1 MTPMLEEPGTQNEV
15 KLAPPE
21 GRSEKIHPWHRERLA
36 VVYVRQSTVQQVLQ
50 HQESTRLQYGLRSR
64 AGELGWAT
72 DRVVVIDDDLAMSA
86 TTTEGRTG
94 FQRLVAEVSLDHVG
108 LILGVEM
115 SRLARSNKD
124 WHQLLEVCALFRT
137 LLADLD
143 GIYDPTLY
151 NDRLLLGL
159 KGTMSEAELHILK
172 QRMYQGSLS
181 KARRGDLQ
189 FALPVGYVWD
199 AEGTI
204 QFDPDE
210 QVQAVVRLLFRKFEE
225 LGTLGGLLRYLV
237 EHQIQLGIRVR
248 EGPGKGALIWRRPNR
263 ATVQMLLKHPLYS
276 GAYVYGRRQVDPR
289 RKQAA
294 RPQTGRVVM
303 DPATWHA
310 FLPGRGP
317 AYISPEQYKRN
328 QARLAANQARAA
340 AVGAVRDGAALVA
353 GLVVCPRCQVRLGVH
368 YNERRTHHTYDC
380 VERRTHYGE
389 PLCQHVPGP
398 CLDTFVSQQVLAAL
412 EPASLELSLTAA
424 ERVEQ
429 DRAELDRLW
438 QQRRERAAYD
448 AERAA
453 RQYHAVEPEH
463 RLVARSLE
471 RAWEAKL
478 AAQQELD
485 EAYHRFASQQPRVL
499 TAQERDAIRC
509 LATDIPGLWSAPT
522 TTAADRK
529 AIIRQVVERV
539 VVAVQGRS
547 ERVAVRIDWVGGG
560 YTEGTLLRDIAR
572 LADLSYSPQ
581 LCARVRGL
589 TEAGLSASA
598 MAEQLHAEG
607 YRPARQQARLGLP
620 QVTELQRRLG
630 LRACHPHRRDRP
642 GLNPDE
648 WWSSDL
654 ADRLELSRSSLHRWI
669 QLGWV
674 RARRED
680 GRLRRW
686 IVWADAVELAR
697 LQQLQQRSV
706 AEEARRRWTEAPW
719 EGAIAM
725 QSGIAASK
733 PQEAHDGT

>member
-1 MTPMLEEPGTQNEV
+1 MP
-15 KLAPPE
+15 
-21 GRSEKIHPWHRERLA
+21 
-36 VVYVRQSTVQQVLQ
+36 
-50 HQESTRLQYGLRSR
+50 
-64 AGELGWAT
+64 
-72 DRVVVIDDDLAMSA
+72 
-86 TTTEGRTG
+86 
-94 FQRLVAEVSLDHVG
+94 
-108 LILGVEM
+108 
-115 SRLARSNKD
+115 
-124 WHQLLEVCALFRT
+124 QLCALFRT
-137 LLADLD
+137 LIADTD
-143 GIYDPTLY
+143 GIYDPAHY

-181 KARRGDLQ
+181 KARRGELR

-210 QVQAVVRLLFRKFEE
+210 QVQAVVRLIFRKFAE
-225 LGTLGGLLRYLV
+225 LGTSGGLLRYLV
-237 EHQIQLGIRVR
+237 QQQIQIGVRVR
-248 EGPGKGALIWRRPNR
+248 EGPGKGTLVWRRPNR
-263 ATVQMLLKHPLYS
+263 ATVQMLLKHPLYA

-289 RKQAA
+289 RKQPA
-294 RPQTGRVVM
+294 RPQTGRVVQE
-303 DPATWHA
+303 PSTWHA
-310 FLPGRGP
+310 FLPGRCP
-317 AYISPEQYKRN
+317 AYISPEQYERN

-340 AVGAVRDGAALVA
+340 AMGAVRVGAALLP
-353 GLVVCPRCQVRLGVH
+353 GLVACPRCQVRLGVH
-368 YNERRTHHTYDC
+368 YNGRRTHHTYDC
-380 VERRTHYGE
+380 VERRNHYGE

-398 CLDTFVSQQVLAAL
+398 CLDAFVSQQVLAAL

-448 AERAA
+448 AARAA

-478 AAQQELD
+478 AAHQHLD
-485 EAYHRFASQQPRVL
+485 EEYHRFVSQQPRVL
-499 TAQERDAIRC
+499 TAPEREAIRR
-509 LATDIPGLWSAPT
+509 LAADIPGLWNAPT

-529 AIIRQVVERV
+529 EIIRQVVERV
-539 VVAVQGRS
+539 VVDVQGRS

-560 YTEGTLLRDIAR
+560 HTEGTLVRDIAR
-572 LADLSYSPQ
+572 LTDLSYYAA
-581 LCARVRGL
+581 LCERVRSL
-589 TEAGLSASA
+589 TEKGMSAA
-598 MAEQLHAEG
+598 AIAEQLHAEG
-607 YRPARQQARLGLP
+607 YRPARHEARLGLD

-630 LRACHPHRRDRP
+630 MRACQPRIRDRQGIGP
-642 GLNPDE
+642 EE

-654 ADRLELSRSSLHRWI
+654 ADRLGLSRSTLHRWI

-674 RARRED
+674 QARRED

-686 IVWADAVELAR
+686 IVWADAAEVVR

-706 AEEARRRWTEAPW
+706 AEEARRRWIQMPSAQAIPSNQPGAVPRRP
-719 EGAIAM
+719 EGGA
-725 QSGIAASK
+725 
-733 PQEAHDGT
+733 